1 MDVYDPLTRLRLR
14 LAERRALRVP
24 PVRLCERLDY
34 VGWENAEGVNLL
46 LVAPA
51 GSPRVARRVLDLF
64 LDGREG
70 VEDISDAAR
79 RALDEGLAGVWMVV
93 APQRRGRWTVSFLPP
108 VVAASDDDAAALAR
122 RYLEALEAWERSRT

>member
-70 VEDISDAAR
+70 VEDIS
-79 RALDEGLAGVWMVV
+79 AGVWMVV